1 MSGLSANHGKCD
13 GPPTDTTYVSIGGP
27 VLARGRPRIEAAR
40 DQPVG
45 SAGCTQVSRLV
56 GGVAVLL
63 VPQRSAAGGR
73 LAGCVRGI
81 RGRAGG
87 GSGLLRVRRLAL
99 GLVDRLVHHRPDLDR
114 KSTRLNSSH

>member
-63 VPQRSAAGGR
+63 RSEEHTSELQSLMRTSYAVFCLKKQTTKTHKSNKR
-73 LAGCVRGI
+73 LHPTEEKPR
-81 RGRAGG
+81 
-87 GSGLLRVRRLAL
+87 
-99 GLVDRLVHHRPDLDR
+99 
-114 KSTRLNSSH
+114 